1 MAALYPFATANLP
14 EAIVCCVLCMLCYV
28 RAVVGEN
35 RRRHSKTL
43 KVDPALLEF
52 GAASSTFAE
61 SEARR
66 GHFTTA
72 M

>member
-1 MAALYPFATANLP
+1 
-14 EAIVCCVLCMLCYV
+14 LCICICYV
-28 RAVVGEN
+28 MFGAVVGKN

-61 SEARR
+61 SDSEARR

-72 M
+72 DM